1 MQKKLKLAV
10 IAFCFAPMA
19 FAQTP
24 EIPDSLE
31 SAEQEGQTAV
41 ASEQTF
47 TFTEAQLGEEDDMSQ
62 NVTIIS
68 SNQNVYASQ
77 VGFTFSPV
85 RFRYRALNQKYNE
98 IYINGASMNDME
110 TGQFRYALVGGLNQQ
125 TRGVETTLPFE
136 FNNFAMPGMAGS
148 NNYDFRPSHLA
159 TGQRIT
165 LSGANRNYTLR
176 AMYTYNSGLRPDG
189 WAFSANVT
197 YRWASMGTSYVD
209 GTFYNALSYFFGA
222 EKKLGNGHALSIVTW
237 GNPTERAAQ
246 GAATDEMYWLANSNF
261 YNPNWGY
268 QDGKKRSSRIVNDFA
283 PTLMLTWDW
292 DINEKTKMTTSLTG
306 RYSWY
311 KNTKL
316 NYNGGEN
323 PAPDYW
329 KNMPSS
335 NYDVWYEDDYWGRTA
350 NGYADFE
357 YSRIFMMDSKANRQI
372 NWDRLYYANQQGNLT
387 GRDAAF
393 YVQAKHNNNF
403 NLTLSSSLK
412 RELSKTTTWNVG
424 LQLAHNTGF
433 HFQTMEDLLGANTF
447 HNINTYALGK
457 YSPADPRV
465 QYDLNN
471 PNAEVKEGDRFGYD
485 YNLIVRKGQLWT
497 NLRYNKGALHS
508 FVAARLGG
516 VTIQRDGKMRNGM
529 VADFSYGKSGTAKFL
544 DGGAKAGLAYRIA
557 KGNTVTIGAGFELK
571 APQAQAAFVSPEM
584 TNDFVDNLKN
594 EKIFSSELGYQFET
608 SWLKANVSGY
618 YNYLTDVSE
627 WQNYFDDIQGAFT
640 YVSMTGIKKAYYGLE
655 WGIKIKL
662 NSAFSIRTIGTI
674 SEAKNMNNSSVRFMN
689 STEGTYHDD
698 IVYNKNMREA
708 STPLS
713 AYNLTLSYSAK
724 GWFID
729 VAGNYYHRIYLGY
742 APVFRY
748 GTALEARQT
757 SWTQFYDANHNQ
769 PNMGNDPS
777 KYIVTGEQVYYTA
790 AQAAQDPSVQEGQL
804 LPGVIDQQKSNG
816 GFMLDL
822 SIGKSIRLKKGQLSI
837 NLSLSNVL
845 NNTSLCTGGY
855 EQGRMNFGGGLDADG
870 NISVGSARLYKF
882 DRNPK
887 KFYAY
892 GINGMLNIGYRF

>member
-1 MQKKLKLAV
+1 
-10 IAFCFAPMA
+10 
-19 FAQTP
+19 
-24 EIPDSLE
+24 
-31 SAEQEGQTAV
+31 
-41 ASEQTF
+41 
-47 TFTEAQLGEEDDMSQ
+47 
-62 NVTIIS
+62 
-68 SNQNVYASQ
+68 
-77 VGFTFSPV
+77 
-85 RFRYRALNQKYNE
+85 
-98 IYINGASMNDME
+98 
-110 TGQFRYALVGGLNQQ
+110 
-125 TRGVETTLPFE
+125 
-136 FNNFAMPGMAGS
+136 
-148 NNYDFRPSHLA
+148 
-159 TGQRIT
+159 
-165 LSGANRNYTLR
+165 
-176 AMYTYNSGLRPDG
+176 
-189 WAFSANVT
+189 
-197 YRWASMGTSYVD
+197 
-209 GTFYNALSYFFGA
+209 
-222 EKKLGNGHALSIVTW
+222 
-237 GNPTERAAQ
+237 
-246 GAATDEMYWLANSNF
+246 
-261 YNPNWGY
+261 
-268 QDGKKRSSRIVNDFA
+268 
-283 PTLMLTWDW
+283 
-292 DINEKTKMTTSLTG
+292 
-306 RYSWY
+306 
-311 KNTKL
+311 
-316 NYNGGEN
+316 
-323 PAPDYW
+323 
-329 KNMPSS
+329 
-335 NYDVWYEDDYWGRTA
+335 
-350 NGYADFE
+350 
-357 YSRIFMMDSKANRQI
+357 
-372 NWDRLYYANQQGNLT
+372 
-387 GRDAAF
+387 
-393 YVQAKHNNNF
+393 
-403 NLTLSSSLK
+403 
-412 RELSKTTTWNVG
+412 
-424 LQLAHNTGF
+424 
-433 HFQTMEDLLGANTF
+433 
-447 HNINTYALGK
+447 
-457 YSPADPRV
+457 
-465 QYDLNN
+465 
-471 PNAEVKEGDRFGYD
+471 
-485 YNLIVRKGQLWT
+485 
-497 NLRYNKGALHS
+497 
-508 FVAARLGG
+508 
-516 VTIQRDGKMRNGM
+516 
-529 VADFSYGKSGTAKFL
+529 
-544 DGGAKAGLAYRIA
+544 
-557 KGNTVTIGAGFELK
+557 VTIGAGFELK

-748 GTALEARQT
+748 GTSLDARQT
-757 SWTQFYDANHNQ
+757 SWTQFYDANGNQ
-769 PNMGNDPS
+769 PNKGNDPS
-777 KYIVTGEQVYYTA
+777 KYIVTGEQVYYTT

-804 LPGVIDQQKSNG
+804 LPGVLDQEKSKG

>member
-10 IAFCFAPMA
+10 IALCFAPMA

-24 EIPDSLE
+24 VTTEE
-31 SAEQEGQTAV
+31 EQEAQSTV
-41 ASEQTF
+41 VDEQAF
-47 TFTEAQLGEEDDMSQ
+47 TFTEAQLGEDDDMSQ
-62 NVTIIS
+62 NVSIIS
-68 SNQNVYASQ
+68 SNQNVFASQ

-85 RFRYRALNQKYNE
+85 RFRYRAFNQKYNE
-98 IYINGASMNDME
+98 IYINGAAMNDME
-110 TGQFRYALVGGLNQQ
+110 SGQFRYALVGGLNQQ
-125 TRGVETTLPFE
+125 TRNVESTLPFE
-136 FNNFAMPGMAGS
+136 FNNFSMPGMGGS
-148 NNYDFRPSHLA
+148 NNYDFRPSHMA
-159 TGQRIT
+159 TGQRLT
-165 LSGANRNYTLR
+165 LSGANRNYTVR
-176 AMYTYNSGLRPDG
+176 AMYTYNTGLRPDG

-197 YRWASMGTSYVD
+197 YRWANMNTSYID
-209 GTFYNALSYFFGA
+209 GTFYNALSYFLGA
-222 EKKLGNGHALSIVTW
+222 EKKFGNGHALSIVTW
-237 GNPTERAAQ
+237 GNPTERATQ
-246 GAATDEMYWLANSNF
+246 GAGTDEMYWLANSNF

-268 QDGKKRSSRIVNDFA
+268 QNGKKRSARVVNDFA

-292 DINEKTKMTTSLTG
+292 DINTKTKLTTSLAG

-335 NYDVWYEDDYWGRTA
+335 YYDVWNEDDYWGRTPQ
-350 NGYADFE
+350 GYADWD
-357 YSRIFMMDSKANRQI
+357 YARIYLMDSKANRQI
-372 NWDRLYYANQQGNLT
+372 NWDRLYYANEAASRL
-387 GRDAAF
+387 GRDAA
-393 YVQAKHNNNF
+393 YYMQARHNNNF
-403 NLTLSSSLK
+403 NITLSSSLK
-412 RELSKTTTWNVG
+412 KELSKTTTWNVG
-424 LQLAHNTGF
+424 LQLAHNTGM
-433 HFQTMEDLLGANTF
+433 HYLTMEDLMGAKTF

-457 YSPADPRV
+457 YAPEDPRV
-465 QYDLNN
+465 QYDVNN

-485 YNLIVRKGQLWT
+485 YNLLVQKAQLWT
-497 NLRYNKGALHS
+497 NMRYNKGTLHS
-508 FVAARLGG
+508 FVAARIGG
-516 VTIQRDGKMRNGM
+516 TTIQRDGKMRNGM
-529 VADFSYGKSGTAKFL
+529 VADFSYGKSNKAKFL
-544 DGGAKAGLAYRIA
+544 DGGAKAGLAYKFA
-557 KGNTVTIGAGFELK
+557 PGNTVTVGAGFELK

-608 SWLKANVSGY
+608 SWMKANVSGY
-618 YNYLTDVSE
+618 YSYLTDVTE
-627 WQNYFDDIQGAFT
+627 WQNYFDDIAGAFT

-674 SEAKNMNNSSVRFMN
+674 SEAKNTNNSAVRFMN

-698 IVYNKNMREA
+698 IVYNKNMRE
-708 STPLS
+708 SGTPLS

-729 VAGNYYHRIYLGY
+729 LAGNYYHRIYLSY
-742 APVFRY
+742 SPVFRY
-748 GTALEARQT
+748 GTSLEARQL

-777 KYIVTGEQVYYTA
+777 KYIVCGEQVYYTA

-804 LPGVIDQQKSNG
+804 LPDVIDQQKSNG

-822 SIGKSIRLKKGQLSI
+822 SIGKSIRMKKGMLSI
-837 NLSLSNVL
+837 NLSLSNIL
-845 NNTSLCTGGY
+845 NNTKLCTGGY
-855 EQGRMNFGGGLDADG
+855 EQGRMNFSGSRDAEG

-882 DRNPK
+882 DQNPK

>member
-268 QDGKKRSSRIVNDFA
+268 QDGKKRSSRVVNDFA

-804 LPGVIDQQKSNG
+804 LPGVLDQEKSKG

-822 SIGKSIRLKKGQLSI
+822 SIGKSIRMKKGQLSI

>member
-24 EIPDSLE
+24 AIPDSLE

-268 QDGKKRSSRIVNDFA
+268 QDGKKRSSRVVNDFA

-804 LPGVIDQQKSNG
+804 LPGVLDQEKSKG

>member
-268 QDGKKRSSRIVNDFA
+268 QDGKKRSSRVVNDFA

-323 PAPDYW
+323 PAPGMRTTTGDALPMA
-329 KNMPSS
+329 MP
-335 NYDVWYEDDYWGRTA
+335 
-350 NGYADFE
+350 
-357 YSRIFMMDSKANRQI
+357 
-372 NWDRLYYANQQGNLT
+372 
-387 GRDAAF
+387 
-393 YVQAKHNNNF
+393 
-403 NLTLSSSLK
+403 TLSTPASS
-412 RELSKTTTWNVG
+412 
-424 LQLAHNTGF
+424 
-433 HFQTMEDLLGANTF
+433 
-447 HNINTYALGK
+447 
-457 YSPADPRV
+457 
-465 QYDLNN
+465 
-471 PNAEVKEGDRFGYD
+471 
-485 YNLIVRKGQLWT
+485 
-497 NLRYNKGALHS
+497 
-508 FVAARLGG
+508 
-516 VTIQRDGKMRNGM
+516 
-529 VADFSYGKSGTAKFL
+529 
-544 DGGAKAGLAYRIA
+544 
-557 KGNTVTIGAGFELK
+557 
-571 APQAQAAFVSPEM
+571 
-584 TNDFVDNLKN
+584 
-594 EKIFSSELGYQFET
+594 
-608 SWLKANVSGY
+608 
-618 YNYLTDVSE
+618 
-627 WQNYFDDIQGAFT
+627 
-640 YVSMTGIKKAYYGLE
+640 
-655 WGIKIKL
+655 
-662 NSAFSIRTIGTI
+662 
-674 SEAKNMNNSSVRFMN
+674 
-689 STEGTYHDD
+689 
-698 IVYNKNMREA
+698 
-708 STPLS
+708 
-713 AYNLTLSYSAK
+713 
-724 GWFID
+724 
-729 VAGNYYHRIYLGY
+729 
-742 APVFRY
+742 
-748 GTALEARQT
+748 
-757 SWTQFYDANHNQ
+757 
-769 PNMGNDPS
+769 
-777 KYIVTGEQVYYTA
+777 
-790 AQAAQDPSVQEGQL
+790 
-804 LPGVIDQQKSNG
+804 
-816 GFMLDL
+816 
-822 SIGKSIRLKKGQLSI
+822 
-837 NLSLSNVL
+837 
-845 NNTSLCTGGY
+845 
-855 EQGRMNFGGGLDADG
+855 
-870 NISVGSARLYKF
+870 
-882 DRNPK
+882 
-887 KFYAY
+887 
-892 GINGMLNIGYRF
+892 